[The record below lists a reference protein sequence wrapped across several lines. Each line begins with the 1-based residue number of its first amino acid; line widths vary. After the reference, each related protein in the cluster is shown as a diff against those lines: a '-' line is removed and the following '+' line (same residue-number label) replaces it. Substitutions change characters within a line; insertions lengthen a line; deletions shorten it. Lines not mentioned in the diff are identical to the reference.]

1 MKYCP
6 ECGLELKPDQKFC
19 LRCGKQLKTVQE
31 AQLYE
36 QIEDMIEQEVAERVE
51 RELEENEKVDRKQTR
66 QIRFAMLAIVAVCLL
81 LYAFRGNIFF
91 KSFSE
96 DSDAIEL
103 ASQSVVKLYCFDDTE
118 TLRAT
123 GSGFAVFDDGII
135 LTNYHVIA
143 EGAYYVIAERDD
155 GYVFE
160 MESIVTY
167 DEFLDI
173 AILSTSYYT
182 GLEQLETGSST
193 ALERGENL
201 VAIGSPLGL
210 KNTVSKGVFS
220 GYTVEGDVEML
231 QFTASISSGSSGG
244 ALFNDAGEVV
254 GITTATYVDGQNLNL
269 SVPIEHAENL
279 WYGRYNV
286 SETDFVSHWQM
297 TG

>member
-6 ECGLELKPDQKFC
+6 ECGLQLKTDQKVC

-51 RELEENEKVDRKQTR
+51 RELEENEKVDRKQSR
-66 QIRFAMLAIVAVCLL
+66 QIRLALLAITAVCLVL
-81 LYAFRGNIFF
+81 FLFRGNIFL

-103 ASQSVVKLYCFDDTE
+103 ASRSVVKLYCFDE
-118 TLRAT
+118 NENLCAT

-143 EGAYYVIAERDD
+143 EDAYRVIAECDD
-155 GYVFE
+155 GFVFE
-160 MESIVTY
+160 LERIVTY
-167 DEFLDI
+167 DELLDI
-173 AILSTSYYT
+173 AILRTSYFT
-182 GLEQLETGSST
+182 GMTPLDFGSSEQ
-193 ALERGENL
+193 LERGENL

-210 KNTVSKGVFS
+210 RNTVSKGVFS
-220 GYTVEGDVEML
+220 GYIWEGDVEML

-244 ALFNDAGEVV
+244 ALFNDDGMVI

-269 SVPIEHAENL
+269 AVPIEQAEWLWNL
-279 WYGRYNV
+279 RSNGM
-286 SETDFVSHWQM
+286 EIDFVSHWQL